1 MRRWVWL
8 LLLISLV
15 FNGNRASAQ
24 TTPPAAALTAVDANN
39 FPEIRAYVSVT
50 DAAGQH
56 IPGLS
61 ASAFTLTENLASA
74 SQLSVIEAD
83 LGTQVVFVLNSDA
96 AFKPRNAA
104 GVTRLDFLKEAISQF
119 TQTMTDGDDVTV
131 IAPEAILIAHTRS
144 AQPVLDALARYDSSF
159 EGTNSQADL
168 LSIGLNFA
176 GDATPRPG
184 MRRVLVVAAS
194 GLEAGVPLDDLVAR
208 AQLAQIQIHT
218 VYVGSAEG
226 LELPSTAN
234 LRKLAAETGGQSVSL
249 ENANSLSPIFN
260 VILGQRQQYQLTY
273 RSALVETGQHTLS
286 ARVQLPDG
294 SALST
299 APFNFPLRVEP
310 PLITLPNLPAT
321 LDAGTLANFPLSVQ
335 ITFPDGH
342 TRNLREGQL
351 LVNGQPVDIRQE
363 STLTALTWPLGNYT
377 ESLTYTV
384 QARVTDELGLTAE
397 TQPVDVFVNVSALVG
412 TASTAAAPTSPEA
425 PMALIIGGALLV
437 AAVLIGGGALW
448 WWRTR
453 PAYTLPPELTSPTRP
468 IRQKPRTGASTIPP
482 KPRDIGDTIPVK
494 TPLPPKRHKTLPKMQ
509 LPNLGRSPR
518 ALGKACLEIVE
529 SGGGGAPR
537 DDVQIFDR
545 PVKLGRDSAL
555 AEVIFEDK
563 SVSRLHARVAEVEPG
578 VFRIYD
584 EGSTSG
590 TWVNFAQING
600 EGQTLKSGD
609 VINLGRVQLKFKVN
623 AKTEN

>member
-1 MRRWVWL
+1 MRRWVWF

-15 FNGNRASAQ
+15 FGSARVYAQ
-24 TTPPAAALTAVDANN
+24 TTPPAAALTAVDTNN

-50 DAAGQH
+50 DSAGQH

-61 ASAFTLTENLASA
+61 AAAFTLIENSA
-74 SQLSVIEAD
+74 PATQLSVMEAD
-83 LGTQVVFVLNSDA
+83 LGAQVVFVLDSDA

-104 GVTRLDFLKEAISQF
+104 GVTRLDFLKEAINQF

-131 IAPEAILIAHTRS
+131 IAPEATLIAHTRS
-144 AQPVLDALARYDSSF
+144 AQPVLDALARYDSTF
-159 EGTNSQADL
+159 EGSASQADL

-184 MRRVLVVAAS
+184 MRRVLVVAAN
-194 GLEAGVPLDDLVAR
+194 GLEANVPLEDLVAR

-226 LELPSTAN
+226 LELPGTAN

-273 RSALVETGQHTLS
+273 RSALVETGQHALNV
-286 ARVQLPDG
+286 RVQLPDG
-294 SALST
+294 SSLST
-299 APFNFPLRVEP
+299 AAFNFPLRVEP
-310 PLITLPNLPAT
+310 PLITLPTLPAI
-321 LDAGTLANFPLSVQ
+321 LDVGTLANFSLPVQ

-342 TRNLREGQL
+342 PRNVREAQL
-351 LVNGQPVDIRQE
+351 LVNGQPVDIQQT
-363 STLTALTWPLGNYT
+363 STLTELIWPLGNYT

-397 TQPVDVFVNVSALVG
+397 TQPVEVFVNAPALAV
-412 TASTAAAPTSPEA
+412 TASTTAAPTSPEA
-425 PMALIIGGALLV
+425 PMALIIGSALLV
-437 AAVLIGGGALW
+437 AAVLIGGGAFW
-448 WWRTR
+448 WWRMR
-453 PAYTLPPELTSPTRP
+453 PTYSLPPELTSPTRP
-468 IRQKPRTGASTIPP
+468 IRQKARTGASTIPP

-509 LPNLGRSPR
+509 LPHLRGPK

-537 DDVQIFDR
+537 EDVQIFER

-555 AEVIFEDK
+555 AEIVFEDK
-563 SVSRLHARVAEVEPG
+563 SVSRLHARIAEVEPG

-609 VINLGRVQLKFKVN
+609 VINLGRVQLKFKLN
-623 AKTEN
+623 TQTEN